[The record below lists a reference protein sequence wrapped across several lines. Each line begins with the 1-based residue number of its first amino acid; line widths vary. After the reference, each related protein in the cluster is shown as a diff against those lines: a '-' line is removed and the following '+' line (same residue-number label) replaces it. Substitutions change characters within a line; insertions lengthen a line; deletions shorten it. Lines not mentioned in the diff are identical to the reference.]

1 MQDRPNVNTTGKRVS
16 YTMESTLDSVNRAE
30 ELANKLAQESGF
42 DEDERHRIALA
53 VREAAVNAVY
63 HGNHYD
69 PHKKITVGFES
80 SGAGLTVTIRDQG
93 AGVVPEE
100 LPDPLAPENL
110 LRGSGRGIFLIRAF
124 MDEVRF
130 RTMDPGT
137 EVTLVKRRGSTEHK
151 EE

>member
-1 MQDRPNVNTTGKRVS
+1 MNTTGKRVS
-16 YTMESTLDSVNRAE
+16 YTFESTLDSVNRTE
-30 ELANKLAQESGF
+30 ELATKLAQESGF

-69 PHKKITVGFES
+69 PKKKITVGFES
-80 SGAGLTVTIRDQG
+80 SGSGLTVTIRDQG
-93 AGVVPEE
+93 IGVTEE
-100 LPDPLAPENL
+100 ALPDPLSPENL

-130 RTMDPGT
+130 RTLDPGT
-137 EVTLVKRRGSTEHK
+137 EITLVKRRGAAEAAAAEHK

>member
-1 MQDRPNVNTTGKRVS
+1 
-16 YTMESTLDSVNRAE
+16 MESTLDSVNRAE
-30 ELANKLAQESGF
+30 ELANKLAAESGF

-69 PHKKITVGFES
+69 PQKKITVGFES
-80 SGAGLTVTIRDQG
+80 SGSALTVTIRDQG
-93 AGVVPEE
+93 TGVVPEE
-100 LPDPLAPENL
+100 VPDPLAPENL

-130 RTMDPGT
+130 RTLDPGT
-137 EVTLVKRRGSTEHK
+137 EIILVKRRSAPPTASQNQTCRGPR
-151 EE
+151 

>member
-1 MQDRPNVNTTGKRVS
+1 VNTTGKRVS

-30 ELANKLAQESGF
+30 ELANKVAGESGF

-53 VREAAVNAVY
+53 VREATVNAVY

-69 PHKKITVGFES
+69 PKKKITVGFES
-80 SGAGLTVTIRDQG
+80 SGVGLTVTIRDQG
-93 AGVVPEE
+93 TGMVPEE

-130 RTMDPGT
+130 RTLDPGT
-137 EVTLVKRRGSTEHK
+137 EITLVKRRGSAEHK
-151 EE
+151 EA